1 MQASPS
7 VAKSA
12 ESLGPAL
19 ATVISD
25 GATRVALRVDA
36 VLAMCATACIAAAL
50 HSASPAGGEHIG
62 MNPCFV
68 LHVKVS
74 LLASWVAGLQS
85 HHALRLRAI
94 KAQVVAE
101 EERLILH
108 MAANGRYVEGAS
120 AGGDDFACAH
130 SAGAPFHR
138 GCCAGSG
145 VVQKALVAGA
155 ACKDRRSYC
164 GVSLSCV

>member
-25 GATRVALRVDA
+25 GAARVALRVDA

-50 HSASPAGGEHIG
+50 HSSSHTGGEHTG
-62 MNPCFV
+62 MIPCFV
-68 LHVKVS
+68 LNVKGS
-74 LLASWVAGLQS
+74 LLASWIAGLQS
-85 HHALRLRAI
+85 HHTLRLRAI
-94 KAQVVAE
+94 KPQVVAE
-101 EERLILH
+101 EKWLILH
-108 MAANGRYVEGAS
+108 MAANGRYVEGAC
-120 AGGDDFACAH
+120 AGGGGFACTY

-145 VVQKALVAGA
+145 IVQKALVAGA
-155 ACKDRRSYC
+155 ACKVRRS
-164 GVSLSCV
+164 